1 MAEDGGA
8 KNIQESVR
16 VAESKTSAEFVVA
29 IQPQS
34 GNYRDIDLI
43 AAATVTA
50 AAMLF
55 AFFGPVVV
63 NSDFVP
69 LNLLVVFGLV
79 WLASSKVPH
88 IRRWLTSEERRK
100 GQVKREAGALFLQ
113 YGVSQTRGRT
123 GIMILVSQLE
133 NRIEVMADS
142 GILRVVENE
151 SWSQLMNE
159 IQGGFNSKDLPAT
172 AVVTVEMLG
181 DFLRDQLPV
190 EPDDEDELT
199 NVPVITE

>member
-1 MAEDGGA
+1 MADDGGA

-63 NSDFVP
+63 NPDFVP

-79 WLASSKVPH
+79 WLASSKIPH

-100 GQVKREAGALFLQ
+100 GQVKR
-113 YGVSQTRGRT
+113 
-123 GIMILVSQLE
+123 
-133 NRIEVMADS
+133 
-142 GILRVVENE
+142 
-151 SWSQLMNE
+151 
-159 IQGGFNSKDLPAT
+159 
-172 AVVTVEMLG
+172 
-181 DFLRDQLPV
+181 
-190 EPDDEDELT
+190 
-199 NVPVITE
+199 